1 MDSLGFYFHEHPLE
15 NVNRKAYGISQ
26 YCDLGENPPVKYTF
40 KRNDIQIPIFET
52 TRIIGTVIAK
62 DDIRSQISLLT
73 AESGVVTVKF
83 TRDYYARLNKRL
95 SEMGADGHKHVIE
108 SG

>member
-15 NVNRKAYGISQ
+15 HVNRKAYGISQ

-40 KRNDIQIPIFET
+40 KRNDIQIPIFDT